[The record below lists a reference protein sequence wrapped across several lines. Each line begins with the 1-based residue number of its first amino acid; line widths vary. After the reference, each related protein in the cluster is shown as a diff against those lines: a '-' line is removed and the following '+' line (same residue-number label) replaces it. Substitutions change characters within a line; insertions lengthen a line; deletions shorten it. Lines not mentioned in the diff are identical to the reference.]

1 MLCQFLLHSTAP
13 QSHTCV
19 HSLSC
24 IISHHRLS
32 QETGCIPCAA
42 QQDRIAHH
50 SQWDRFYPL
59 SPNSPSV
66 WCLHEER
73 KRPSERSPARA
84 LATRSRY
91 TGREA
96 TEDTGRRSL
105 LEPQSRT
112 LSLQAARREISAGQG
127 TPSVGYCDGI
137 PADYKPLEG
146 NSSHTPSHSH
156 PATQPSPSLPLP
168 SLFLPPV
175 FLVFFSL
182 FLSPL

>member
-156 PATQPSPSLPLP
+156 PATQPSPPLPLP

-175 FLVFFSL
+175 FLVFFSEL
-182 FLSPL
+182 MGY